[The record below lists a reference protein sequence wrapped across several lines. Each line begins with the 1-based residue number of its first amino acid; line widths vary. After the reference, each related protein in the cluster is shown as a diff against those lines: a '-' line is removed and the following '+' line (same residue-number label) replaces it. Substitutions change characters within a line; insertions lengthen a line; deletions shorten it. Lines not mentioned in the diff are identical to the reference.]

1 MEGAEHSEDRSA
13 STSSGGL
20 IADYSFET
28 SRLDEFEDVLTKLLT
43 KHVLT
48 PTEREARLH
57 GGFGFSGWSDLSHVN
72 MHFGCN
78 LSADLA
84 SEATDDRIGFT
95 IATKGSSELLLRGE
109 RFPVAGSNG
118 VTFTSGPARTLVF
131 GDGYEG
137 EGIMMNRYR
146 IAEYCAKLLGREI
159 EGQVDFDTQFDLD
172 SVSGRSWLR
181 LYHYASAELTDPMSL
196 ARRLPAARQQLEQM
210 VITGFLLSHRNNF
223 SDALLRP
230 QSSAAPRYVKRAE
243 AYIEAYFAE
252 PLSLA
257 DIAAYAG
264 VSARSLQNGFQN
276 FRHMTPMAFLR
287 KVRLQHVHQALL
299 KADPAFATVTD
310 LAIGCGFGHMGEFAA
325 LYKRTY
331 GVSPRET
338 LQKKL
343 RA

>member
-1 MEGAEHSEDRSA
+1 MDDPEHPGDQDAPSKRS
-13 STSSGGL
+13 SL
-20 IADYSFET
+20 IADYSFKT

-43 KHVLT
+43 RHILT

-84 SEATDDRIGFT
+84 SEASDDRIGFT
-95 IATKGSSELLLRGE
+95 IATRGSSELVLRGKK
-109 RFPVAGSNG
+109 FPVAGSNG

-146 IAEYCAKLLGREI
+146 IADYCAKLLGRDI
-159 EGQVDFDTQFDLD
+159 EGHVDFDTQFNLD
-172 SVSGRSWLR
+172 SVSGQSWLR

-210 VITGFLLSHRNNF
+210 VITGFLLSHRSNY

-230 QSSAAPRYVKRAE
+230 QSSAAPHYVKRAE
-243 AYIEAYFAE
+243 TYIEARFNE

-257 DIAAYAG
+257 DIAAQSG

-299 KADPAFATVTD
+299 KADPALATVTD

-343 RA
+343 KA